1 MGSRTASGALPYW
14 RLSGFYFFYFA
25 LLGGLFPYW
34 SLYLDDRGL
43 SAEQIGAVLAIPLVT
58 KVFAPNLW
66 SWLADASGWR
76 LGIIRLGAI
85 LATMCFAGIFLVDD
99 LPGLVLVMVGYS
111 FFWNAVLPQHEV
123 ITLGFLGARPERYS
137 AIRLWGSVGFI
148 AAVGAAGY
156 AFETRGI
163 ALFPVVGFSLLVA
176 ILLSSLLIPRP
187 VAVPAARH
195 REPMLAVVR
204 QPVVLAFLGA
214 GALLQAAHG
223 AYYSFFSLHLQNL
236 GYGRTA
242 IGLLWSVGVVAE
254 VLIFAVMHRVLLRY
268 GVRTLLLTS
277 LALAA
282 LRWWLIGHYSA
293 SLVVLVCAQ
302 TLHAFTFGTYHAAGV
317 ETVRRLFANA
327 GQAGG
332 QALYG
337 AVSFGLGGALGSWLA
352 GQLWR
357 FGAPLVFEVAAL
369 LCLLAL
375 ALSWYGFRDPRL
387 RD

>member
-1 MGSRTASGALPYW
+1 MAASGALPYW
-14 RLSGFYFFYFA
+14 RLSGFYFCYFA

-34 SLYLDDRGL
+34 SLYLDARGL
-43 SAEQIGAVLAIPLVT
+43 APAQIGTVLAVPLVT
-58 KVFAPNLW
+58 KILAPNLW
-66 SWLADASGWR
+66 SWLADVSGWR
-76 LGIIRLGAI
+76 LGIIRLGVALALLCFTAI
-85 LATMCFAGIFLVDD
+85 FFVDSLAGLA
-99 LPGLVLVMVGYS
+99 LVLVGYS
-111 FFWNAVLPQHEV
+111 FFWNAVLAQHEV

-148 AAVGAAGY
+148 AAVAGAGALFEAAG
-156 AFETRGI
+156 I
-163 ALFPVVGFSLLVA
+163 AWFPVVGTLLLA
-176 ILLSSLLIPRP
+176 MILASSLLIPKP
-187 VAVPAARH
+187 LAVAAVRR
-195 REPMLAVVR
+195 RESLLAVVR
-204 QPVVLAFLGA
+204 QRAMLSFLGA
-214 GALLQAAHG
+214 GLLLQAAHG
-223 AYYSFFSLHLQNL
+223 AYYSFFSLYLQDL

-254 VLIFAVMHRVLLRY
+254 VLMFAVMHRVLLRF
-268 GVRTLLLTS
+268 GVRALLLAS

-282 LRWWLIGHYSA
+282 LRWWLIGHCSET
-293 SLVVLVCAQ
+293 LVLLVLAQ

-317 ETVRRLFANA
+317 ETVRRLFADA

-357 FGAPLVFEVAAL
+357 FGAARVFDVAAL

-375 ALSWYGFRDPRL
+375 VLGWYGFRDPRL

>member
-1 MGSRTASGALPYW
+1 MAASGALPYW
-14 RLSGFYFFYFA
+14 RLSGFYFCYFA

-34 SLYLDDRGL
+34 SLYLDARGL
-43 SAEQIGAVLAIPLVT
+43 APAQIGTVLAVPLVT
-58 KVFAPNLW
+58 KILAPNLW
-66 SWLADASGWR
+66 SWLADVSGWR
-76 LGIIRLGAI
+76 LGIIRLGVALALLCFTAI
-85 LATMCFAGIFLVDD
+85 FFVDSLAGLA
-99 LPGLVLVMVGYS
+99 LVLVGYS
-111 FFWNAVLPQHEV
+111 FFWNAVLAQHEV

-148 AAVGAAGY
+148 AAVAGAGALFEAAG
-156 AFETRGI
+156 I
-163 ALFPVVGFSLLVA
+163 AWFPVVGTLLLA
-176 ILLSSLLIPRP
+176 MILASSLLIPKP
-187 VAVPAARH
+187 LAVAAVRR
-195 REPMLAVVR
+195 RESLLAVVR
-204 QPVVLAFLGA
+204 QRAMLSFLGA
-214 GALLQAAHG
+214 GLLLQAAHG
-223 AYYSFFSLHLQNL
+223 AYYSFFSLYLQDL

-254 VLIFAVMHRVLLRY
+254 VLMFAVMHRVLLRF
-268 GVRTLLLTS
+268 GVRALLLAS
-277 LALAA
+277 LGLAA
-282 LRWWLIGHYSA
+282 LRWWLIGHCSET
-293 SLVVLVCAQ
+293 LVLLVLAQ

-317 ETVRRLFANA
+317 ETVRRLFADA

-357 FGAPLVFEVAAL
+357 FGAARVFDVAAL

-375 ALSWYGFRDPRL
+375 VLGWYGFRDPRL

>member
-1 MGSRTASGALPYW
+1 VAGSGALPYW
-14 RLSGFYFFYFA
+14 RLSGFYFWYFA
-25 LLGGLFPYW
+25 LLGGLYPYW

-43 SAEQIGAVLAIPLVT
+43 GAEQIGAVLAIPLVT

-66 SWLADASGWR
+66 SWLADVSGWR
-76 LGIIRLGAI
+76 LGIIRLGVALALLCFTAI
-85 LATMCFAGIFLVDD
+85 FFVDSLAGLA
-99 LPGLVLVMVGYS
+99 LVLVGYS
-111 FFWNAVLPQHEV
+111 FFWNAVLAQHEV
-123 ITLGFLGARPERYS
+123 ITLGYLGPRPERYG

-148 AAVGAAGY
+148 AAVAGAGALFEAAG
-156 AFETRGI
+156 I
-163 ALFPVVGFSLLVA
+163 AWFPAVGALLLAA
-176 ILLSSLLIPRP
+176 ILASSLLIPKP
-187 VAVPAARH
+187 LAVAVARR
-195 REPMLAVVR
+195 REPLLAVVR
-204 QPVVLAFLGA
+204 QPAVLSFLGA
-214 GALLQAAHG
+214 GLLLQAAHG
-223 AYYSFFSLHLQNL
+223 AYYSFFSLYLQDRD
-236 GYGRTA
+236 YGRSA

-254 VLIFAVMHRVLLRY
+254 VLMFAVMHRVLLRF
-268 GVRTLLLTS
+268 GVRALLLAS

-282 LRWWLIGHYSA
+282 LRWWLIGHFSET
-293 SLVVLVCAQ
+293 LVLLVLAQ

-317 ETVRRLFANA
+317 ETVRRLFADS

-357 FGAPLVFEVAAL
+357 FGATLVFDLAAL

-375 ALSWYGFRDPRL
+375 VLGWYGFRDPRL

>member
-1 MGSRTASGALPYW
+1 VAASGALPYW
-14 RLSGFYFFYFA
+14 RLSGFYFCYFA

-34 SLYLDDRGL
+34 SLYLDARGL
-43 SAEQIGAVLAIPLVT
+43 APAQIGTVLAVPLVT
-58 KVFAPNLW
+58 KILAPNLW
-66 SWLADASGWR
+66 SWLADVSGWR
-76 LGIIRLGAI
+76 LGIIRLGVALALLCFTAI
-85 LATMCFAGIFLVDD
+85 FFVDSLAGLA
-99 LPGLVLVMVGYS
+99 LVLVGYS
-111 FFWNAVLPQHEV
+111 FFWNAVLAQHEV

-148 AAVGAAGY
+148 AAVAGAGALFEAAG
-156 AFETRGI
+156 I
-163 ALFPVVGFSLLVA
+163 AWFPVVGTLLLA
-176 ILLSSLLIPRP
+176 MILASSLLIPKP
-187 VAVPAARH
+187 LAVAAVRR
-195 REPMLAVVR
+195 RESLLAVVR
-204 QPVVLAFLGA
+204 QRAMLSFLGA
-214 GALLQAAHG
+214 GLLLQAAHG
-223 AYYSFFSLHLQNL
+223 AYYSFFSLYLQDL

-254 VLIFAVMHRVLLRY
+254 VLMFAVMHRVLLRF
-268 GVRTLLLTS
+268 GVRALLLAS

-282 LRWWLIGHYSA
+282 LRWWLIGHCSET
-293 SLVVLVCAQ
+293 LVLLVLAQ

-317 ETVRRLFANA
+317 ETVRRLFADA

-352 GQLWR
+352 GQLSR
-357 FGAPLVFEVAAL
+357 FGAARVFDVAAL

-375 ALSWYGFRDPRL
+375 VLGWYGFRDPRL

>member
-14 RLSGFYFFYFA
+14 RLSGFYFWYFA
-25 LLGGLFPYW
+25 LLGGLYPYW
-34 SLYLDDRGL
+34 SLYLDARGL
-43 SAEQIGAVLAIPLVT
+43 SAEQIGATLAIPLVT

-76 LGIIRLGAI
+76 LGIIRLGAV
-85 LATMCFAGIFLVDD
+85 LATMCFAGIFFADTM
-99 LPGLVLVMVGYS
+99 PGLALVMAGYS

-148 AAVGAAGY
+148 AAVGVSGY
-156 AFETRGI
+156 AFEVGGI
-163 ALFPVVGFSLLVA
+163 ALFPAVGLSLLLA

-187 VAVPAARH
+187 VTVPAARH
-195 REPMLAVVR
+195 PEPMLAVVR

-214 GALLQAAHG
+214 GVLLQAAHG
-223 AYYSFFSLHLQNL
+223 AYYSFFSLHLQHL

-254 VLIFAVMHRVLLRY
+254 VLIFAVMHRVLLRF
-268 GVRTLLLTS
+268 GVRTLLLAS

-293 SLVVLVCAQ
+293 ALVVLVCAQ

-317 ETVRRLFANA
+317 ETVRRLFADS

-357 FGAPLVFEVAAL
+357 FGAAQVFDLAAL

-375 ALSWYGFRDPRL
+375 ALCWYGFRDPRL

>member
-1 MGSRTASGALPYW
+1 MADSGVLPYW
-14 RLSGFYFFYFA
+14 RLSGFYFCYFA

-34 SLYLDDRGL
+34 SLYLDERGL
-43 SAEQIGAVLAIPLVT
+43 EPTQIGALLAVPLIT
-58 KVFAPNLW
+58 KILAPNLW
-66 SWLADASGWR
+66 SWLADVSGWR
-76 LGIIRLGAI
+76 LGIIRLGVA
-85 LATMCFAGIFLVDD
+85 LALLCFTGIFFVDGIAG
-99 LPGLVLVMVGYS
+99 LALVLVGYS
-111 FFWNAVLPQHEV
+111 FFWNAVLAQHEV

-148 AAVGAAGY
+148 AAVAGAGALFDV
-156 AFETRGI
+156 AGI
-163 ALFPVVGFSLLVA
+163 AWFPVLGTLLLA
-176 ILLSSLLIPRP
+176 TILASSLLIPKP
-187 VAVPAARH
+187 LAVAVARR
-195 REPMLAVVR
+195 REPLLTVVR
-204 QPVVLAFLGA
+204 QPAVLSFLGA
-214 GALLQAAHG
+214 GLLLQAAHG
-223 AYYSFFSLHLQNL
+223 AYYSFFSLYLQDL

-254 VLIFAVMHRVLLRY
+254 VLMFAVMHRVLLRF
-268 GVRTLLLTS
+268 GVRTLLLAS

-282 LRWWLIGHYSA
+282 LRWWLIGHFSETIVL
-293 SLVVLVCAQ
+293 LVLAQ

-317 ETVRRLFANA
+317 ETVRRLFADS

-352 GQLWR
+352 GQLWG
-357 FGAPLVFEVAAL
+357 FGAALVFDVAAL

-375 ALSWYGFRDPRL
+375 VLGWCGFRDPRL

>member
-1 MGSRTASGALPYW
+1 MAASGALPYW
-14 RLSGFYFFYFA
+14 RLSGFYFWYFA
-25 LLGGLFPYW
+25 LLGGLYPYW
-34 SLYLDDRGL
+34 SLYLDARGL
-43 SAEQIGAVLAIPLVT
+43 GAEQIGALLAIPLVT
-58 KVFAPNLW
+58 KVVAPNLW
-66 SWLADASGWR
+66 SWLADVSGWR
-76 LGIIRLGAI
+76 LGIIRLGVV
-85 LATMCFAGIFLVDD
+85 LATICFAGIFLADS
-99 LPGLVLVMVGYS
+99 LPALVLVMAGYS

-148 AAVGAAGY
+148 AAVGTAGY
-156 AFETRGI
+156 AFDARGI
-163 ALFPVVGFSLLVA
+163 ALFPVVGLSLLVA
-176 ILLSSLLIPRP
+176 ILFSSLLIPQP
-187 VAVPAARH
+187 VTVAPVRH
-195 REPMLAVVR
+195 REAISRVVR

-214 GALLQAAHG
+214 GVLLQAAHG

-268 GVRTLLLTS
+268 GVRTLLLAS

-282 LRWWLIGHYSA
+282 LRWWLIGHHSA
-293 SLVVLVCAQ
+293 VLVVLVGAQ
-302 TLHAFTFGTYHAAGV
+302 TLHAFTFGTYHAAAV
-317 ETVRRLFANA
+317 ETVRRLFASA
-327 GQAGG
+327 GQASG

-337 AVSFGLGGALGSWLA
+337 AASFGLGGALGSWLA

-357 FGAPLVFEVAAL
+357 HGATLVFDVAAL
-369 LCLLAL
+369 LCLLGL
-375 ALSWYGFRDPRL
+375 ALCWYGFRDPRL

>member
-1 MGSRTASGALPYW
+1 VADSGALPYW
-14 RLSGFYFFYFA
+14 RLSGFYFCYFA

-34 SLYLDDRGL
+34 SLYLDARGL
-43 SAEQIGAVLAIPLVT
+43 APAQIGTLLAVPLVT
-58 KVFAPNLW
+58 KILAPNLW
-66 SWLADASGWR
+66 SWLADVSGWR
-76 LGIIRLGAI
+76 LGIIRLGVALALLCFTAI
-85 LATMCFAGIFLVDD
+85 FFVDSLAGLA
-99 LPGLVLVMVGYS
+99 LVLVGYS
-111 FFWNAVLPQHEV
+111 FFWNAVLAQHEV

-148 AAVGAAGY
+148 AAVAGAGALFEAAG
-156 AFETRGI
+156 I
-163 ALFPVVGFSLLVA
+163 AWFPVVGTLLLA
-176 ILLSSLLIPRP
+176 MILASSLLIPKP
-187 VAVPAARH
+187 LAVAAVRR
-195 REPMLAVVR
+195 RESLLAVVR
-204 QPVVLAFLGA
+204 QRAMLSFLGA
-214 GALLQAAHG
+214 GLLLQAAHG
-223 AYYSFFSLHLQNL
+223 AYYSFFSLYLQDL

-254 VLIFAVMHRVLLRY
+254 VLMFAVMHRVLLRF
-268 GVRTLLLTS
+268 GVRALLLAS

-282 LRWWLIGHYSA
+282 LRWWLIGHCSET
-293 SLVVLVCAQ
+293 LVLLVLAQ

-317 ETVRRLFANA
+317 ETVRRLFADA

-357 FGAPLVFEVAAL
+357 FGAALVFDLAAL

-375 ALSWYGFRDPRL
+375 VLGWYGFRDPRL

>member
-1 MGSRTASGALPYW
+1 VAASGALPYW
-14 RLSGFYFFYFA
+14 RLSGFYFCYFA

-34 SLYLDDRGL
+34 SLYLDARGL
-43 SAEQIGAVLAIPLVT
+43 APAQIGTVLAVPLVT
-58 KVFAPNLW
+58 KILAPNLW
-66 SWLADASGWR
+66 SWLADVSGWR
-76 LGIIRLGAI
+76 LGIIRLGVALALLCFTAI
-85 LATMCFAGIFLVDD
+85 FFVDSLAGLA
-99 LPGLVLVMVGYS
+99 LVLVGYS
-111 FFWNAVLPQHEV
+111 FFWNAVLAQHEV

-148 AAVGAAGY
+148 AAVAGAGALFEAAG
-156 AFETRGI
+156 I
-163 ALFPVVGFSLLVA
+163 AWFPVVGTLLLA
-176 ILLSSLLIPRP
+176 MILASSLLIPKP
-187 VAVPAARH
+187 LAVAAVRR
-195 REPMLAVVR
+195 RESLLAVVR
-204 QPVVLAFLGA
+204 QRAMLSFLGA
-214 GALLQAAHG
+214 GLLLQAAHG
-223 AYYSFFSLHLQNL
+223 AYYSFFSLYLQDL

-254 VLIFAVMHRVLLRY
+254 VLMFAVMHRVLLRF
-268 GVRTLLLTS
+268 GVRALLLAS
-277 LALAA
+277 LGLAA
-282 LRWWLIGHYSA
+282 LRWWLIGHCSET
-293 SLVVLVCAQ
+293 LVLLVLAQ

-317 ETVRRLFANA
+317 ETVRRLFADA

-357 FGAPLVFEVAAL
+357 FGAARVFDVAAL

-375 ALSWYGFRDPRL
+375 VLGWYGFRDPRL